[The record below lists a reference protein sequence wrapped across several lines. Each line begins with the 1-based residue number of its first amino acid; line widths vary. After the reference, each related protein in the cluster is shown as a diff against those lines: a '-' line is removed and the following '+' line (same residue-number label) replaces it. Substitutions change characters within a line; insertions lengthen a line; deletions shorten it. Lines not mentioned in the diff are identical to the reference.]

1 MYRLGLFSFAVSNK
15 RYFPPLRP
23 MQCLLPWIS
32 VQHPM
37 NIHVNI
43 NLHQKS
49 GFRNEDTQAS
59 QEMKITRMILCI
71 TPG

>member
-1 MYRLGLFSFAVSNK
+1 
-15 RYFPPLRP
+15 
-23 MQCLLPWIS
+23 MQCLLPWIAD
-32 VQHPM
+32 QHPM

-49 GFRNEDTQAS
+49 GFRNEDNQAS